1 MNKQKVRSI
10 AVTCAFLYWRVAK
23 LHFVQCGISH
33 PTAIF
38 VPFLGSGL
46 KYYINGDLSGSQINP
61 SSYSHENN
69 YNDFRIAKSGSDQN
83 AYGSTLQMKFD
94 QLATWSRILNSQEI
108 QIAFNQ
114 GRLKNFKPLGN
125 S

>member
-1 MNKQKVRSI
+1 MWN
-10 AVTCAFLYWRVAK
+10 Y
-23 LHFVQCGISH
+23 

-38 VPFLGSGL
+38 LPFLGSGL
-46 KYYINGDLSGSQINP
+46 KYYVNGDLSGSQINP

-69 YNDFRIAKSGSDQN
+69 YNDFRIAKSSSDQS

>member
-1 MNKQKVRSI
+1 M
-10 AVTCAFLYWRVAK
+10 TCAFFTGEWQSYTSSNVELPNCN
-23 LHFVQCGISH
+23 LCS
-33 PTAIF
+33 
-38 VPFLGSGL
+38 FLGSGL

-69 YNDFRIAKSGSDQN
+69 YNDFRIAKSSSEQN

-114 GRLKNFKPLGN
+114 GRLKNSN
-125 S
+125 H

>member
-1 MNKQKVRSI
+1 M
-10 AVTCAFLYWRVAK
+10 TCACFLLVK
-23 LHFVQCGISH
+23 LHYVQCGINY
-33 PTAIF
+33 PTAVF

-46 KYYINGDLSGSQINP
+46 KYYINGDLSGYQINP

-69 YNDFRIAKSGSDQN
+69 FNDFRIAKSSSDQS

-108 QIAFNQ
+108 QMAFNQ